1 MAPTLV
7 RISFSFENHRVFPT
21 DPPVNFSKTGLLPRR
36 HRMLRADGFTLFEI
50 LVVVGIIG
58 LLATFVVTNFSQ
70 IFGGA
75 KEDLARTFVNSGL
88 DHVLLKFRMD
98 TGSYP
103 TTQEGIQALYT
114 APPSR
119 AAKWRG
125 PYIKRIPE
133 DPWGIPYQYR
143 YPGTKN
149 PDEYDLFSYGP
160 DKVES
165 ADDIG
170 NWE

>member
-1 MAPTLV
+1 
-7 RISFSFENHRVFPT
+7 
-21 DPPVNFSKTGLLPRR
+21 
-36 HRMLRADGFTLFEI
+36 MLRADGFTLLEI
-50 LVVVGIIG
+50 LVVVGIIA
-58 LLATFVVTNFSQ
+58 LLATFVVANFPQ
-70 IFGGA
+70 IFSGA

-88 DHVLLKFRMD
+88 DQVLLKFRMD

-114 APPSR
+114 APPLR

>member
-1 MAPTLV
+1 MASAPFQLSL
-7 RISFSFENHRVFPT
+7 RFENQRVLPT
-21 DPPVNFSKTGLLPRR
+21 ESPVSLSKTGLLARR
-36 HRMLRADGFTLFEI
+36 PRMLRADGFTLLEI
-50 LVVVGIIG
+50 LVVVGILA
-58 LLATFVVTNFSQ
+58 LLATFVVTNFPR

-75 KEDLARTFVNSGL
+75 KEDLARSFVRSEL
-88 DHVLLKFRMD
+88 DLVLLNFRMH

-125 PYIKRIPE
+125 PYITRIPI
-133 DPWGIPYQYR
+133 DPWGTPYKYR

-149 PDEYDLFSYGP
+149 ADGYDLFSYGP